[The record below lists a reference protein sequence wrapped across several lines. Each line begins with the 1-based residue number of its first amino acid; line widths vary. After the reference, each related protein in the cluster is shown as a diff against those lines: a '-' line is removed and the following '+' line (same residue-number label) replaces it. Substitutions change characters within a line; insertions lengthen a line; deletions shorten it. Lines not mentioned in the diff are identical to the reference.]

1 MYGRQSA
8 IETELND
15 HRAKIQEIESVVVKS
30 VTNANRTVES
40 ELSRFE
46 KIIAA
51 FERYIDTQVSEVKAQ
66 NQSYIEE
73 WRANRGESFS
83 EVLRKQEDLQANV
96 AMLTQ
101 KVNKA
106 DEDGRD
112 RASAVRDELKVV
124 ETAHSQQL
132 LELQTKLTVEVTALQ
147 ERFQSSFD
155 KTAGRLREQLDQQ
168 ASDHQK
174 QITETTLEINERFQE
189 NNRDIERYLASQV
202 TSLKESL
209 AQERQKMD
217 TIQEGKNQA
226 YTVEAEKRIL
236 NKVTTIL
243 DENTK
248 FKSEVYKKL
257 EQQVNDTRRMYR
269 ETKEERMVFDTKLA
283 TRLAEVRDWTTKL
296 IEENYE
302 DFSKLLAAKLRE

>member
-1 MYGRQSA
+1 M
-8 IETELND
+8 
-15 HRAKIQEIESVVVKS
+15 VVKS

-83 EVLRKQEDLQANV
+83 EVVRKQEDLQASV

-106 DEDGRD
+106 EEDGRD
-112 RASAVRDELKVV
+112 RASTVRDELKVV

-155 KTAGRLREQLDQQ
+155 KTAGKLREQLDQQ
-168 ASDHQK
+168 TSDHQK

-189 NNRDIERYLASQV
+189 NNRDIEKYLAS
-202 TSLKESL
+202 
-209 AQERQKMD
+209 
-217 TIQEGKNQA
+217 
-226 YTVEAEKRIL
+226 
-236 NKVTTIL
+236 
-243 DENTK
+243 
-248 FKSEVYKKL
+248 
-257 EQQVNDTRRMYR
+257 
-269 ETKEERMVFDTKLA
+269 
-283 TRLAEVRDWTTKL
+283 
-296 IEENYE
+296 
-302 DFSKLLAAKLRE
+302 